1 MGKFDGMD
9 PQLVRELL
17 GETKRAAVEL
27 RETEAR
33 VSRVL
38 SRAGVATQ
46 TTHRPRQVADEAD
59 RMVKDVSA
67 RLDLLEKRAA
77 GESPSTDPPPDD
89 KGTKTPEPDAKNP
102 APTKPDAEGRDEK
115 PDQKKPD
122 ARGDKP
128 DAKPEGDGKRE
139 DKPATDGRGEK
150 PDQNKP
156 DAEGRGEK
164 PDQNKPDDRA
174 EKPDQGK
181 PDARP
186 EGDGERDGKCDDD
199 RNGRDDGKP
208 DAREREQ
215 PDADTGEKPDARDQG
230 KPDPDT
236 GEKPDARDPGKPD
249 ADNGEKP
256 DARDQGKPDADGACD
271 RAPGTEKPDAGEPR
285 DGSAQN
291 IADTPRK
298 DHPDDV
304 DTSKPQVI
312 EIDGVKV
319 LQVPI
324 DPPTAQ
330 ELEDLLE
337 SLDQVQ
343 PAEMPS
349 VGPTPEAGQAVSDV
363 SGTGQGVGQ
372 AVSDTS
378 GTGQNATSA
387 NGDRGLVVPPTPP
400 PDDTGTVAVNA
411 RDALIYGD
419 ARNDRLEGPLDLD
432 ELRELIERAAGPADG
447 PPGQVEPGEPRRDDD
462 GRRA

>member
-115 PDQKKPD
+115 PEQK
-122 ARGDKP
+122 
-128 DAKPEGDGKRE
+128 
-139 DKPATDGRGEK
+139 
-150 PDQNKP
+150 
-156 DAEGRGEK
+156 
-164 PDQNKPDDRA
+164 
-174 EKPDQGK
+174 
-181 PDARP
+181 
-186 EGDGERDGKCDDD
+186 
-199 RNGRDDGKP
+199 KP

-349 VGPTPEAGQAVSDV
+349 VGPKPEAGQAVSDV

>member
-115 PDQKKPD
+115 PEQK
-122 ARGDKP
+122 
-128 DAKPEGDGKRE
+128 
-139 DKPATDGRGEK
+139 
-150 PDQNKP
+150 
-156 DAEGRGEK
+156 
-164 PDQNKPDDRA
+164 
-174 EKPDQGK
+174 
-181 PDARP
+181 
-186 EGDGERDGKCDDD
+186 
-199 RNGRDDGKP
+199 KP

-411 RDALIYGD
+411 SDALIYGD